1 MDIYLDETKD
11 MIAKAVLMVVLE
23 FDGHNRGVAKIA
35 GTLLD
40 SGDFVVEESEN
51 LGALA
56 LEDVS
61 FTDIRKVIEE
71 LVDDGYLELTGDAK
85 YPTIGI
91 TDGGRYA
98 LEH

>member
-1 MDIYLDETKD
+1 MDMYSDETKD
-11 MIAKAVLMVVLE
+11 MIAEAVLMVVLE

-35 GTLLD
+35 ETLLD
-40 SGDFVVEESEN
+40 SGEFVVEDSEN

-61 FTDIRKVIEE
+61 SADIGKVIDE
-71 LVDDGYLELTGDAK
+71 LVDDGYLELTGTAK
-85 YPTIGI
+85 FPTIGI
-91 TDGGRYA
+91 TDEGRYA